1 MKDFRTYILGLCG
14 KKEGYEV
21 EFKRAKGGFPGSFW
35 ESYSAFANTA
45 GGIIVLGIIQKDE
58 NFYPDGLDHNTIL
71 RYKKTFWD
79 GAHNPQKVS
88 ICLLKEDDVIE
99 NEYEDGSYILI
110 FKIPRAPFD
119 AKPVYINGNPK
130 YTFRRNHEGDY
141 LCTQSEISRMY
152 AEADLLAHPLDSTIL
167 KNYSLEKDFDQP
179 TINQYRQLFKLRQPR
194 HAWNALDDMEFLRKI
209 EAWRED
215 RETGDRGFTLAG
227 ILMFGTE
234 EAIHDA
240 APNYFVDYREK
251 MSSDP
256 RVRYTDR
263 LYPDG
268 TWVPNLFQFYTRVLE
283 KLYHAIP
290 VKFKLEGDGR
300 LDETPAHES
309 LREAVCNSLIHCQWR
324 MLEGV
329 VIERYPDHL
338 YFSNPGTM
346 LITVEEFFEGGHS
359 ICRNRILQKMF
370 IVFGRGERLGS
381 GADIIR
387 QGWKENKWPEPELK
401 EHFGPNTDRVELTLR
416 LGSVSGQKEESDKK
430 DDKKS
435 VKKTK
440 DKIKDMVRKDK
451 YITLSQMAESLG
463 ISISGVAKSITRM
476 QAQDEIVRHGAD
488 NGGYW
493 EVLK

>member
-1 MKDFRTYILGLCG
+1 MKNFRAYILDLCG
-14 KKEGYEV
+14 KKEGYTV
-21 EFKRAKGGFPGSFW
+21 EFKGAKGGFPGSFW

-45 GGIIVLGIIQKDE
+45 GGIIVLGVIE
-58 NFYPDGLDHNTIL
+58 NNNRFKPDGLTEEQISKF
-71 RYKKTFWD
+71 KKVFWD
-79 GAHNPQKVS
+79 GAHNPQKAS
-88 ICLLKEDDVIE
+88 SCLLKEDDIIVG
-99 NEYEDGSYILI
+99 NYADASFILI
-110 FKIPRAPFD
+110 FKIPRAPFEV
-119 AKPVYINGNPK
+119 KPVYIDGNPRNT
-130 YTFRRNHEGDY
+130 YRRNSEGDY
-141 LCTQSEISRMY
+141 ICTQSEISRMY
-152 AEADLLAHPLDSTIL
+152 AEADLLARPLDSTIL
-167 KNYSLEKDFDQP
+167 QNYSLDKDFDQP
-179 TINQYRQLFKLRQPR
+179 TINQYRQLFKIRQPR

-215 RETGDRGFTLAG
+215 RETGESGFTLAG
-227 ILMFGTE
+227 VLMFGTE

-240 APNYFVDYREK
+240 APNFFVDYREK

-300 LDETPAHES
+300 LDETSAHES

-329 VIERYPDHL
+329 VVERYPDHL

-346 LITVEEFFEGGHS
+346 LITIEEFFEGGHS

-370 IVFGRGERLGS
+370 VVFGRGDRLGS
-381 GADIIR
+381 GADVIR
-387 QGWKENKWPEPELK
+387 QGWKDNGWPEPELK

-416 LGSVSGQKEESDKK
+416 LGNTLGQKNERDKKGTKKSAKKSKDRIKAMMMENKFVTISEMAASIGISVSG
-430 DDKKS
+430 
-435 VKKTK
+435 
-440 DKIKDMVRKDK
+440 I
-451 YITLSQMAESLG
+451 
-463 ISISGVAKSITRM
+463 AKSITRM
-476 QAQDEIVRHGAD
+476 QRNGEIIRRGAD
-488 NGGYW
+488 KGGFW
-493 EVLK
+493 EVIK